1 MVEAKKEE
9 NLSESNF
16 GHTKDEWG
24 TSKKKRKK
32 NSDIQAI
39 VAYKLN
45 DE

>member
-24 TSKKKRKK
+24 TSKKRKK
-32 NSDIQAI
+32 NSDTQPI